1 MDRPPGFKDP
11 DPTNVES
18 NLLRNQ
24 ERFTIL
30 EPPTDVRETN
40 SQLICRKIRKFR
52 IVYFLLINVI
62 VLSIFGLGYLVW
74 KNQEQKETIVHLE
87 PELQELLD
95 RLDDPTYFVNQTEKE
110 EQMLKVDE
118 TEYLDELFARKRE
131 YEEKMRLM
139 SEAESKKNGTTSS
152 QKEESEANVPEY
164 EEGFETED
172 GIEDLDYVEYENEKI
187 VEAIGNATVIYDDD
201 DEKVVELPTD
211 DYIEETVPNPSVH

>member
-1 MDRPPGFKDP
+1 MDRPPGSKDP
-11 DPTNVES
+11 NPTNVES

-30 EPPTDVRETN
+30 EPPTDARETN
-40 SQLICRKIRKFR
+40 TQQICRKIRNFK
-52 IVYFLLINVI
+52 ILGFLLISVI

-87 PELQELLD
+87 SEMQELLD
-95 RLDDPTYFVNQTEKE
+95 RLDDPTYFVNQTKKE

-139 SEAESKKNGTTSS
+139 SEAESKKNGTKSS
-152 QKEESEANVPEY
+152 HKEEEANIPEY
-164 EEGFETED
+164 EEGFETDD
-172 GIEDLDYVEYENEKI
+172 GIEDGEYAEYENEKI

-201 DEKVVELPTD
+201 DEKAVELPTD
-211 DYIEETVPNPSVH
+211 DYTEETAPTPPLD

>member
-1 MDRPPGFKDP
+1 MDRPPGSKDP

-30 EPPTDVRETN
+30 EPPADARETN
-40 SQLICRKIRKFR
+40 TQQIYRKIRNFK
-52 IVYFLLINVI
+52 ILGFLLISVI

-87 PELQELLD
+87 SEMQELLD
-95 RLDDPTYFVNQTEKE
+95 RLDDPTYFVNQTKKE

-118 TEYLDELFARKRE
+118 TEYMDELFARKRE

-152 QKEESEANVPEY
+152 HKEEEANIPEY
-164 EEGFETED
+164 EEGFETDD
-172 GIEDLDYVEYENEKI
+172 GIEDGEYAEYENEKI

-201 DEKVVELPTD
+201 DEKAVELPTD
-211 DYIEETVPNPSVH
+211 DYTEETAPMPPLD